1 MNQTTFNSTNT
12 ANTIMEETTLDKVM
26 EIPEDKTG
34 EIVDNSL
41 SQEEKK
47 QFLKQK
53 EKASVV
59 SRKKYIEQVQLNNLR
74 VRAQMLIE
82 AKENTVEWNE
92 KKMEI
97 IRKCKEDPCFFFN
110 YLLWTYNPR
119 LDESHL
125 PFILYPYQ
133 TKFVKDVVQSIE
145 NETDVWIEKSRDMGF
160 SWLILGILLRWFLFK
175 WWASL
180 LWSYKD
186 TYVDDKGNMDSLF
199 EKLRYMLDR
208 LPKWMKPNDLQT
220 NYENISSKELGCS
233 MDWDVGQNFWVWGR
247 RKVVFMD
254 EFSKWKYTDKD
265 AYRKSRDITNCRI
278 FWGTPEWVDNVYG
291 KVMTNHKDYAHL
303 LINKIRLL
311 RNQHPLKTNAR
322 YELQKVERTSI
333 DLAKEV
339 DISYETSVTWAV
351 YPLFHQMIKIEDVP
365 YRANLPVY
373 TGWDFG
379 LDMLAVVMMNVDLRQ
394 RQMYI
399 FDAIQ
404 RSNWDLISFC
414 WLILWRPI
422 YENNWKYDD
431 KDWEVMDRTRLY
443 KYTEHFWD
451 PYNIDNRNVISQN
464 KTIRWELRRVG
475 IEVYTTRKSTIE
487 ERIRETTLELWNIH
501 VEKTLYDFIT
511 AIEQSK
517 YPQKPDNSQATT
529 WWTKPV
535 HNEFSHFRTALEYL
549 IDNLITRFPWYWV
562 TVSKSITPTIQ
573 GIL

>member
-1 MNQTTFNSTNT
+1 MNQTTFNTT
-12 ANTIMEETTLDKVM
+12 YTIMEDTTLDKVM
-26 EIPEDKTG
+26 EIPEDNTDDM
-34 EIVDNSL
+34 EDNSQT
-41 SQEEKK
+41 QEEKK
-47 QFLKQK
+47 LFLKQK

-74 VRAQMLIE
+74 IRAQMLIE
-82 AKENTVEWNE
+82 AKENTVEWNQ

-97 IRKCKEDPCFFFN
+97 ISKCKNDPCFFFN
-110 YLLWTYNPR
+110 YMLWTYNPR
-119 LDESHL
+119 LNDPHL

-133 TKFVKDVVQSIE
+133 TKFIKDIVKSVES
-145 NETDVWIEKSRDMGF
+145 ETDIWIEKSRDMWF
-160 SWLILGILLRWFLFK
+160 SRLILWILLWWFLFK
-175 WWASL
+175 GRASL

-208 LPKWMKPNDLQT
+208 LPKWMKPNDLQC
-220 NYENISSKELGCS
+220 NYENISSKELWCS
-233 MDWDVGQNFWVWGR
+233 MDGDVGQNFWVWGR

-254 EFSKWKYTDKD
+254 EFSKWKYTDKE
-265 AYRKSRDITNCRI
+265 AYRKSKDITNCRI
-278 FWGTPEWVDNVYG
+278 FWWTPEWVDNVYG

-311 RNQHPLKTNAR
+311 WNQHPLKTRAW
-322 YELQKVERTSI
+322 YELQKVERTAL

-339 DISYETSVTWAV
+339 DISYDTSVSWAV
-351 YPLFHQMIKIEDVP
+351 YPLFHQMIKIEDVQ

-379 LDMLAVVMMNVDLRQ
+379 LDMLAVIMCNVDLRQ
-394 RQMYI
+394 RQVYI

-404 RSNWDLISFC
+404 RENWDLLSFC
-414 WLILWRPI
+414 GLVLWRPI
-422 YENNWKYDD
+422 YENNWKYSDQ
-431 KDWEVMDRTRLY
+431 DWDVMERTRAY

-464 KTIRWELRRVG
+464 KTIRWELRKVW
-475 IEVYTTRKSTIE
+475 IEVYTNRKSTVE
-487 ERIRETTLELWNIH
+487 ERIREVTLEMGNIH
-501 VEKTLYDFIT
+501 VEKTLYEFIT

-529 WWTKPV
+529 GGTKPV

-549 IDNLITRFPWYWV
+549 IDNLITRYPWYWV
-562 TVSKSITPTIQ
+562 TVSQSITPSIQ
-573 GIL
+573 GIF